1 MQRLK
6 SASQFRQYL
15 EHLKI
20 PFRLQETS
28 NSQTIEAAG
37 YSRVILSDEF
47 LNGKELAFV
56 KSVKKEIERR
66 VSNKE
71 AETIDPD
78 AVKYFRFGK
87 YPPGEYSDI
96 LELDINS
103 AYWKTAHDL
112 KVISPETYQNGLTV
126 TKRARLVALGSI
138 ASVKHIYQFDGVE
151 LNFCETKENLETRG
165 YFFKI
170 ADTVSRIIL
179 DFIEE
184 NPNAVFFFWVD
195 ALFIKAEIKN
205 ECLDFFRARGYEM
218 KQKPIEKMTIEKTE
232 RGNKY
237 ILEMKDGKTKT
248 FQKKM
253 ANPEADKKK
262 KAEFFEQIKKAGF
275 L

>member
-6 SASQFRQYL
+6 STSQFRQYL

-37 YSRVILSDEF
+37 YSRVIISDEF
-47 LNGKELAFV
+47 LSGKELAFV
-56 KSVKKEIERR
+56 KSVKKEIEGR
-66 VSNKE
+66 VSRGE

-87 YPPGEYSDI
+87 YPPGIYENV

-112 KVISPETYQNGLTV
+112 KIISPETYQNGLTV

-179 DFIEE
+179 DFIEQ
-184 NPNAVFFFWVD
+184 NPDAVFFFWVD
-195 ALFIKAEIKN
+195 ALFIKSEIKN
-205 ECLDFFRARGYEM
+205 ECLDFFRSKGYEM
-218 KQKPIEKMTIEKTE
+218 KQKPIDKMTIEKTE

-237 ILEMKDGKTKT
+237 VLEMKDGKTKT
-248 FQKKM
+248 FQKKVSDP
-253 ANPEADKKK
+253 AADKKK
-262 KAEFFEQIKKAGF
+262 KMEFLAQLKAAGF